1 MLFQLNPAID
11 AEQLSKACETLVEAH
26 PYIKTRLFVDN
37 QGNPRQLRN
46 DAEPY
51 HQSVETLTQQEFEKL
66 KPELI
71 HPFDLLNDR
80 LFRIRI
86 LKTQEAQYLFID
98 FHHIIFDGMSFSNII
113 KDLKDAYDQLPVER
127 ETFTGYE
134 IALEEESLRKTEA
147 YTSARQWYMERFGS
161 LKVSSLPMP
170 EKQDSHITYGQE
182 HLELTVDYNQLQ
194 EAAEFFGVTPNV
206 LTTTV
211 FGYLLGVNTHA
222 QESLFATI
230 FSGRQ
235 DLKTQRTVAM
245 LVKTLP
251 VYTQWNQETTV
262 RDLLQT
268 TKQQLMGSMSN
279 SLFSFAEVKAMNN
292 AINSHILFAYQGD
305 LMSSD
310 NELFTYQ
317 PLMENATGEDLAF
330 EILRNGSKL
339 ILHTEYHSNQY
350 TQSFIQRLMHCY
362 ETVLSGF
369 LCSESEDKRLCEL
382 PILTDDEQKAILAL
396 GTGIQLDYDKSET
409 IVDLFHRQAILTP
422 DNIAVVDEV
431 SEITYAELDRRSD
444 LLATA
449 LIKAGVSTDTF
460 VAIMLPRRKEFLVAV
475 FAVFKAGGAY
485 QQFVEGLSDRAIL
498 SKREAVAHR

>member
-1 MLFQLNPAID
+1 M
-11 AEQLSKACETLVEAH
+11 
-26 PYIKTRLFVDN
+26 
-37 QGNPRQLRN
+37 
-46 DAEPY
+46 
-51 HQSVETLTQQEFEKL
+51 
-66 KPELI
+66 
-71 HPFDLLNDR
+71 
-80 LFRIRI
+80 
-86 LKTQEAQYLFID
+86 
-98 FHHIIFDGMSFSNII
+98 
-113 KDLKDAYDQLPVER
+113 
-127 ETFTGYE
+127 
-134 IALEEESLRKTEA
+134 
-147 YTSARQWYMERFGS
+147 
-161 LKVSSLPMP
+161 
-170 EKQDSHITYGQE
+170 
-182 HLELTVDYNQLQ
+182 
-194 EAAEFFGVTPNV
+194 
-206 LTTTV
+206 
-211 FGYLLGVNTHA
+211 
-222 QESLFATI
+222 
-230 FSGRQ
+230 
-235 DLKTQRTVAM
+235 KTQRTVAM

-292 AINSHILFAYQGD
+292 SVNSHILFAYQGD

-310 NELFTYQ
+310 SELFTYQ
-317 PLMENATGEDLAF
+317 P
-330 EILRNGSKL
+330 L

-396 GTGIQLDYDKSET
+396 GTGKQLDYDKSET

-422 DNIAVVDEV
+422 DHIAVVDEV

-485 QQFVEGLSDRAIL
+485 FGCTPVDHHQQFVEGLSDRAIL

>member
-1 MLFQLNPAID
+1 M
-11 AEQLSKACETLVEAH
+11 
-26 PYIKTRLFVDN
+26 
-37 QGNPRQLRN
+37 
-46 DAEPY
+46 
-51 HQSVETLTQQEFEKL
+51 
-66 KPELI
+66 
-71 HPFDLLNDR
+71 
-80 LFRIRI
+80 
-86 LKTQEAQYLFID
+86 
-98 FHHIIFDGMSFSNII
+98 
-113 KDLKDAYDQLPVER
+113 
-127 ETFTGYE
+127 
-134 IALEEESLRKTEA
+134 
-147 YTSARQWYMERFGS
+147 
-161 LKVSSLPMP
+161 
-170 EKQDSHITYGQE
+170 
-182 HLELTVDYNQLQ
+182 
-194 EAAEFFGVTPNV
+194 
-206 LTTTV
+206 TTTV

-396 GTGIQLDYDKSET
+396 GS
-409 IVDLFHRQAILTP
+409 
-422 DNIAVVDEV
+422 N
-431 SEITYAELDRRSD
+431 TYS
-444 LLATA
+444 
-449 LIKAGVSTDTF
+449 
-460 VAIMLPRRKEFLVAV
+460 
-475 FAVFKAGGAY
+475 
-485 QQFVEGLSDRAIL
+485 
-498 SKREAVAHR
+498 

>member
-11 AEQLSKACETLVEAH
+11 ADQLSKACEAVVEAH
-26 PYIKTRLFVDN
+26 PYIKTRLFVDS

-98 FHHIIFDGMSFSNII
+98 FHHIIFDGMSYSTII
-113 KDLKDAYDQLPVER
+113 KDLKDAYEQLPVER

-147 YTSARQWYMERFGS
+147 YTSARQWYMEQFGS

-170 EKQDSHITYGQE
+170 EKQNSHITYGQE

-251 VYTQWNQETTV
+251 VYTQWGICS
-262 RDLLQT
+262 RPP
-268 TKQQLMGSMSN
+268 SN
-279 SLFSFAEVKAMNN
+279 S
-292 AINSHILFAYQGD
+292 
-305 LMSSD
+305 
-310 NELFTYQ
+310 
-317 PLMENATGEDLAF
+317 
-330 EILRNGSKL
+330 
-339 ILHTEYHSNQY
+339 
-350 TQSFIQRLMHCY
+350 
-362 ETVLSGF
+362 
-369 LCSESEDKRLCEL
+369 
-382 PILTDDEQKAILAL
+382 
-396 GTGIQLDYDKSET
+396 
-409 IVDLFHRQAILTP
+409 
-422 DNIAVVDEV
+422 
-431 SEITYAELDRRSD
+431 
-444 LLATA
+444 
-449 LIKAGVSTDTF
+449 
-460 VAIMLPRRKEFLVAV
+460 
-475 FAVFKAGGAY
+475 
-485 QQFVEGLSDRAIL
+485 
-498 SKREAVAHR
+498 